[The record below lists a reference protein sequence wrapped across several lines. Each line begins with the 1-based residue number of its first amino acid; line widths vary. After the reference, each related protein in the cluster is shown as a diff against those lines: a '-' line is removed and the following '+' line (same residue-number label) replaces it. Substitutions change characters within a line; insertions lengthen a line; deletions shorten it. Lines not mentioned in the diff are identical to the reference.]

1 MKQVR
6 LDLYGQFPYR
16 RKHHYFKTPTPGQNI
31 RRLDHPSVDPSI
43 LGWKYKSH
51 IYPKIYPLT
60 VQYCDNLQSEH
71 RLVPEHI
78 PRPDY
83 ADHPQGFPLSEQKL
97 KGNTYMRQ
105 LDADEIDGEEGEVV
119 LLQLQ

>member
-1 MKQVR
+1 M
-6 LDLYGQFPYR
+6 
-16 RKHHYFKTPTPGQNI
+16 
-31 RRLDHPSVDPSI
+31 
-43 LGWKYKSH
+43 
-51 IYPKIYPLT
+51 
-60 VQYCDNLQSEH
+60 
-71 RLVPEHI
+71 PEHI

>member
-1 MKQVR
+1 MKQVI
-6 LDLYGQFPYR
+6 LDWTSRYNSHTEG
-16 RKHHYFKTPTPGQNI
+16 NI
-31 RRLDHPSVDPSI
+31 IILKSQYQDKISAVWAI
-43 LGWKYKSH
+43 LLLFLGWKYKSR
-51 IYPKIYPLT
+51 IYPLT
-60 VQYCDNLQSEH
+60 GQYCDNLQSEH